1 MKTKFNLKS
10 DTFTHLTG
18 GNKGY
23 SVHGKES
30 KYIEWVKDDSL
41 ENSFYV
47 DDTITYAFNDG
58 VSGKKY
64 AWLLESKYIK
74 PQIVNAVL
82 ANPQPFLDT
91 FEAIFTHN
99 QELLALDPK
108 FKWCP
113 AQGFWIQEPKIYEK
127 SKMISMIASNK
138 AMTAGQRTRLQ
149 WVEMLE
155 DQIDI
160 YGRGINEIAL
170 KEEGLCDYMFSVVIE
185 NGFYESYFTE
195 KILDCFASGTIPVYM
210 GSPDIGKYFNK
221 DGIIDLTEEFDV
233 SEEIYFSKMDAI
245 KENLEKAKEYEVL
258 EDFIY
263 LNYFDQEDK

>member
-1 MKTKFNLKS
+1 MKEKFNLIS

-41 ENSFYV
+41 ENTFYV
-47 DDTITYAFNDG
+47 DDTISYAFSDS
-58 VSGKKY
+58 VAGKKY

-74 PQIVNAVL
+74 PQIVNQVKS
-82 ANPQPFLDT
+82 NPKKFLDT

-99 QELLALDPK
+99 QELLSLDPK

-113 AQGFWIQEPKIYEK
+113 AQGFWIKEPKIYEK
-127 SKMISMIASNK
+127 TKMISMISSNK
-138 AMTAGQRTRLQ
+138 MMTDGQKQRLQ
-149 WVEMLE
+149 WVEMIG
-155 DQIDI
+155 DQVDL
-160 YGRGINEIAL
+160 YGRGFNEIEN

-195 KILDCFASGTIPVYM
+195 KILDCFATGTIPVYL
-210 GSPDIGKYFNK
+210 GSPDIGKYFNE
-221 DGIIDLTEEFDV
+221 DGIIKLTEEFDV
-233 SEEIYFSKMDAI
+233 SEEIYHSKIDAI
-245 KENLEKAKEYEVL
+245 KENLEKAKEFEIL

-263 LNYFDQEDK
+263 LNYFKK

>member
-1 MKTKFNLKS
+1 
-10 DTFTHLTG
+10 
-18 GNKGY
+18 
-23 SVHGKES
+23 
-30 KYIEWVKDDSL
+30 
-41 ENSFYV
+41 
-47 DDTITYAFNDG
+47 
-58 VSGKKY
+58 
-64 AWLLESKYIK
+64 
-74 PQIVNAVL
+74 
-82 ANPQPFLDT
+82 
-91 FEAIFTHN
+91 
-99 QELLALDPK
+99 
-108 FKWCP
+108 
-113 AQGFWIQEPKIYEK
+113 
-127 SKMISMIASNK
+127 MISMIASNK

-155 DQIDI
+155 DQIDV

-263 LNYFDQEDK
+263 LNYFKEIE